1 MRLQRRGSR
10 YRKVNTVKIY
20 KAITLTII
28 MILIAAL
35 FAGCATFDNFKAT
48 FIDKNDD
55 TKAVVR
61 IGIYEPTS
69 GADKANGELE
79 IEGIEL
85 AHEMYPTVNG
95 KFVELVY
102 ADNASDIHAAETAIK
117 ELILKNPSVILGS
130 YGSVYSMVAGDYV
143 KDAKIPA
150 IAITNTNPLVTS
162 NNGYYFRVCYV
173 YSNQGD
179 LLA

>member
-117 ELILKNPSVILGS
+117 
-130 YGSVYSMVAGDYV
+130 
-143 KDAKIPA
+143 
-150 IAITNTNPLVTS
+150 
-162 NNGYYFRVCYV
+162 
-173 YSNQGD
+173 
-179 LLA
+179 